1 MIHSAVPGRA
11 WVSTL
16 SDKFPRAWRW
26 GLFVLLVIGCCALLG
41 TRLWG
46 RYQMGNPLLSTLRLA
61 LGQHD
66 IAHQQQQLYKTVTV
80 ALQEAGLKA
89 DTYTREDLQIERRGH
104 RSWVLR
110 RHRLVLPVEISLQ
123 SIETQLAHVLQRFP
137 YHILARRTR
146 QQKTITS
153 VALTVG
159 INGAATDIFV
169 LTQTGATASL
179 MARPA
184 ALTPSDAVLQPPMAR
199 VAIVIDDMGWDLPMA
214 QALLALDA
222 PLSFAIMPQSP
233 YQSATAE
240 AVQRHGRDILLHL
253 PMEPHGYPKVN
264 PGPHALLSDMS
275 SLELTAQ
282 LQVALQALPMAVG
295 VNNHMGSRLT
305 ENSQIMR
312 VVMRELQQRDLF
324 FLDSRTSSHSQAYQ
338 VAREMGVRTGQRQVF
353 LDHDVQPA
361 QISHRLH
368 QLINLAR
375 KHGRAIG
382 IGHPYTETL
391 HALQQLLP
399 ELHAAGIE
407 IVPVSH
413 LID

>member
-1 MIHSAVPGRA
+1 M
-11 WVSTL
+11 
-16 SDKFPRAWRW
+16 
-26 GLFVLLVIGCCALLG
+26 LLVIGCCALLG
-41 TRLWG
+41 IGLWDA
-46 RYQMGNPLLSTLRLA
+46 YQVGSHVLPTLRLA

-66 IAHQQQQLYKTVTV
+66 IARQQQQLYKTVIV
-80 ALQEAGLKA
+80 ALQEAGLEA
-89 DTYTREDLQIERRGH
+89 DTYAREDLQIERRG
-104 RSWVLR
+104 RQSWVLR
-110 RHRLVLPVEISLQ
+110 RHRLVLPTEVSWQ
-123 SIETQLAHVLQRFP
+123 SVETQLTHVLQRSP

-146 QQKTITS
+146 QQKAITS

-159 INGAATDIFV
+159 IDGAATDIFV

-184 ALTPSDAVLQPPMAR
+184 VITPSDAVLQPPMAR

-240 AVQRHGRDILLHL
+240 AVQQHGRDILLHL

-264 PGPHALLSDMS
+264 PGQHALLSDMS
-275 SLELTAQ
+275 SPELTAQ
-282 LQVALQALPMAVG
+282 LQIALKTLPMAVG

-324 FLDSRTSSHSQAYQ
+324 FLDSRTSLHSQAYQ
-338 VAREMGVRTGQRQVF
+338 VAREMGVRAGQRQVF
-353 LDHDVQPA
+353 LDHDVQPE
-361 QISHRLH
+361 QISHRLQ

-382 IGHPYTETL
+382 IGHPHTETL
-391 HALQQLLP
+391 HALQQLIP

-413 LID
+413 LVD

>member
-1 MIHSAVPGRA
+1 MTRSAVPGRA

-16 SDKFPRAWRW
+16 SGKLPRAWRW
-26 GLFVLLVIGCCALLG
+26 GLLVLLIIGCCALLG
-41 TRLWG
+41 IRLWEPD
-46 RYQMGNPLLSTLRLA
+46 QVGNHLLPALRLE

-66 IAHQQQQLYKTVTV
+66 IARQQQLLYQSVMV
-80 ALQEAGLKA
+80 ALQEAGLEA
-89 DTYTREDLQIERRGH
+89 DIYAREDLQIERRGT

-110 RHRLVLPVEISLQ
+110 RHRLVLPVEVSLQ
-123 SIETQLAHVLQRFP
+123 SVETQLAPVLQRLS

-146 QQKTITS
+146 QQKTTTS

-159 INGAATDIFV
+159 IDGAATDIFV
-169 LTQTGATASL
+169 LTQPGATVSP
-179 MARPA
+179 MAHLA
-184 ALTPSDAVLQPPMAR
+184 AIAPSDAVLQPPMAR

-222 PLSFAIMPQSP
+222 PLSFAIIPQSP

-240 AVQRHGRDILLHL
+240 AVQQHGRDILLHL

-264 PGPHALLSDMS
+264 PGQLALLSEMS
-275 SLELTAQ
+275 SPELTAQ

-305 ENSQIMR
+305 ENSQVMR
-312 VVMRELQQRDLF
+312 VVMRELQQRNLF
-324 FLDSRTSSHSQAYQ
+324 FLDSRTSSHSQAYRI
-338 VAREMGVRTGQRQVF
+338 ARAMGVRAGQRQVF
-353 LDHDVQPA
+353 LDHDIQPE

-368 QLINLAR
+368 QLVNLAR

-382 IGHPYTETL
+382 IGHPHAETL
-391 HALQQLLP
+391 HALQQLIP

-413 LID
+413 LVD

>member
-123 SIETQLAHVLQRFP
+123 SVETQLAHVLQRFP

-353 LDHDVQPA
+353 LDHDVQPE

>member
-1 MIHSAVPGRA
+1 MTHSAVPGRA
-11 WVSTL
+11 WVSML
-16 SDKFPRAWRW
+16 SGKLPRAWRW
-26 GLFVLLVIGCCALLG
+26 GLLVLLVIGCCALLG
-41 TRLWG
+41 IRLWD
-46 RYQMGNPLLSTLRLA
+46 RYQVGNHLLPTLRLA
-61 LGQHD
+61 LDQHD
-66 IAHQQQQLYKTVTV
+66 IARQQQQLYKTVMV
-80 ALQEAGLKA
+80 ALQEAGLEA
-89 DTYTREDLQIERRGH
+89 DTYTREDLQVERRGPK
-104 RSWVLR
+104 SWVLR
-110 RHRLVLPVEISLQ
+110 RHRLVVPVEISLQ
-123 SIETQLAHVLQRFP
+123 SIETQLARVLQRFP

-146 QQKTITS
+146 QQKAITS

-159 INGAATDIFV
+159 MDGAATDIFV

-179 MARPA
+179 MVRPA
-184 ALTPSDAVLQPPMAR
+184 AITPSDAVLQPPMAR

-214 QALLALDA
+214 QALLDLDV

-233 YQSATAE
+233 YQSATAA
-240 AVQRHGRDILLHL
+240 AVQQHGRDILLHL
-253 PMEPHGYPKVN
+253 PMEPHGYPQVN
-264 PGPHALLSDMS
+264 PGRHALLSNMS
-275 SLELTAQ
+275 PPELTAQ

-305 ENSQIMR
+305 ESSQVMR

-338 VAREMGVRTGQRQVF
+338 IAREMGVRAGQRQVF
-353 LDHDVQPA
+353 LDHDVQPE
-361 QISHRLH
+361 QISYRLH
-368 QLINLAR
+368 QLVNLAR

-382 IGHPYTETL
+382 IGHPHMETL
-391 HALQQLLP
+391 RALQQLIP

>member
-1 MIHSAVPGRA
+1 
-11 WVSTL
+11 
-16 SDKFPRAWRW
+16 
-26 GLFVLLVIGCCALLG
+26 VLLIIGCCALLG
-41 TRLWG
+41 MRLWDA
-46 RYQMGNPLLSTLRLA
+46 YQVGNHLLPTLRLA

-66 IAHQQQQLYKTVTV
+66 IARQQQQLYKTVMV
-80 ALQEAGLKA
+80 ALQEAGLEA
-89 DTYTREDLQIERRGH
+89 DTYAREDLQIERQGH
-104 RSWVLR
+104 KSWVLR
-110 RHRLVLPVEISLQ
+110 RHRLVLPVEVSLQ
-123 SIETQLAHVLQRFP
+123 SVETQLVRVLQRFP

-146 QQKTITS
+146 QQKAITS

-159 INGAATDIFV
+159 IDGAATDIFV
-169 LTQTGATASL
+169 LTQTGAIVPL
-179 MARPA
+179 MAHPVA
-184 ALTPSDAVLQPPMAR
+184 ITPSDAVLQPPMAR
-199 VAIVIDDMGWDLPMA
+199 VAIVIDDMGWDLPMT

-233 YQSATAE
+233 YRSATAA

-264 PGPHALLSDMS
+264 PGRHALLSAMS
-275 SLELTAQ
+275 PPQLTAQ
-282 LQVALQALPMAVG
+282 LQVALKTLPMAVG

-305 ENSQIMR
+305 ENSQAMR

-338 VAREMGVRTGQRQVF
+338 VAREMGVRAGQRQVF
-353 LDHDVQPA
+353 LDHDVQPE

-368 QLINLAR
+368 QLVNLAR
-375 KHGRAIG
+375 KHGHAIG

-391 HALQQLLP
+391 HALQQLIP

-413 LID
+413 LMD